1 MTTMDLTPFLDKTIV
16 VLAGGQSSEREVSF
30 RSGQGILEALQ
41 RQGLRATLVDP
52 GPDLG
57 EQLAAA
63 GAEFACN
70 ALHGGAGEDGTIQAV
85 LDWLGVPY
93 TGSGVLASALTLN
106 KLQTKRI
113 MQMVGVWTPPY
124 AYFEGRLRPEMVAEV
139 MVRVGL
145 PAVTKPNNEGS
156 SVGVTICRDESALG
170 AAMRDCL
177 EAYGD
182 VLVDEFISGTEL
194 TVGILGSGDS
204 ARALPVLELVP
215 KHEFY
220 DYEAKYTKGLT
231 DLICPARISEPAAR
245 EAQEMAVLAHQ
256 ALGCRGISRCDMHLD
271 AAGRLWFHEVNS
283 CPGMTETSDV
293 PHEAFAAGLTY
304 DDLVLEI
311 LQSALPARRGSRQES
326 GQAMGKDT

>member
-1 MTTMDLTPFLDKTIV
+1 MTAMDLTPFLDKTIV

-30 RSGQGILEALQ
+30 RSGQGVVEALR

-52 GPDLG
+52 GPELG
-57 EQLAAA
+57 AQLAAA
-63 GAEFACN
+63 AADLVFN

-113 MQMVGVWTPPY
+113 AQMVGMRTPPY
-124 AYFEGRLRPEMVAEV
+124 AYFAGRFRAEMVEEV
-139 MVRVGL
+139 LVGIGL

-156 SVGVTICRDESALG
+156 SVGVTICRDEAALA
-170 AAMRDCL
+170 AAMQDCL
-177 EAYGD
+177 EAYGA
-182 VLVDEFISGTEL
+182 VLVDEYISGTEL
-194 TVGILGSGDS
+194 TVGILGSGDTV
-204 ARALPVLELVP
+204 RALPVLELVP

-231 DLICPARISEPAAR
+231 DLICPARISAEAAR
-245 EAQEMAVLAHQ
+245 EAQEMAVLTHEV
-256 ALGCRGISRCDMHLD
+256 LGCRGISRCDMHLD

-293 PHEAFAAGLTY
+293 PHEAFAAGMTY

-311 LQSALPARRGSRQES
+311 LQSALPARQGSRQEC
-326 GQAMGKDT
+326 GQTMAKRM